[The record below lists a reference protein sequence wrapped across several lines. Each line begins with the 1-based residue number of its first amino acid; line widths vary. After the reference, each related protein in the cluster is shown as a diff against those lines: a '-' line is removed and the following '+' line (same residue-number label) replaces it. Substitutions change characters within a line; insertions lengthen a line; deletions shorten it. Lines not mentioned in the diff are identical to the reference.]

1 VAGSSVQLGL
11 QSYIHILPI
20 TITITVIIMAPD
32 MAHRMDIEI
41 VILAIQADDA
51 DIIDPIQMGF
61 LPHRAL

>member
-1 VAGSSVQLGL
+1 
-11 QSYIHILPI
+11 
-20 TITITVIIMAPD
+20 MAPD

-61 LPHRAL
+61 LPQLYKT

>member
-1 VAGSSVQLGL
+1 
-11 QSYIHILPI
+11 
-20 TITITVIIMAPD
+20 MAPD